1 MLSKGSTIT
10 GADFNTLVSEVRNK
24 TLIDTVALGL
34 EHDTNNCDAWNASGN
49 VGEPHPLY
57 NTSELME
64 KVEDSNHVCVLSWVK
79 LDSDPNNLLHS
90 LKTEKNT
97 FTGEVTDQLAQS
109 MLGDEEASAENLA
122 HIDCPGTNDGKGDP
136 HFPDGPPMPG
146 SSLTT
151 ESHQRN
157 RQMLLK
163 LCKTSTFGVTSLSL
177 HGSENCLNFEKLR
190 RETDELK
197 CLDVTKLFMTALN
210 TPSGLLRS
218 VGTVLKV
225 WLVKSSERSIVV
237 YTVPS
242 QCWGR
247 MLQTKGIGGDGQDL
261 AMRISYFLVAQ
272 CHRLMRGD
280 ITRIEN
286 FEGSSLYA
294 NRISSSAAVG
304 SSFDALYAALGG
316 FPRDL
321 WNMLKGTKE
330 RRNFELK
337 DMRWIIHIV
346 RKWCGEDLAQTN
358 VAIGLHDSVVT
369 TAKAHLHAVDFAAR
383 VQVLHAVRALEKV
396 YQKLNWL
403 ETRIASGKLSQEDVE
418 YVQAGLSAA
427 VVTIGGARYEKNLCL
442 QSMGG
447 TKGGTKGG
455 TEAQRTFDEHAMEYN
470 SKHPDDPNVTGSE
483 ILLAG
488 GIPAL
493 KLEPQQI
500 IRLARERRSEG
511 GTEAQRTFD
520 EHAMEYNSKHPDDPN
535 VTGIEIL
542 LAGGIPALKLE
553 PQQIIVLARERRSE
567 GGTKGVKGNSKGR
580 GKYQLSGQNNKNGRK
595 NTSPCGE
602 FEQFTASQKGVTIK
616 QIFSATFPEHL
627 SACAECQNLLKTE
640 YDKCCT
646 GKNEEYVQ
654 PRQRERTTRNPHYVF
669 HKYYKKYLN
678 SGSKQNK
685 N

>member
-1 MLSKGSTIT
+1 
-10 GADFNTLVSEVRNK
+10 
-24 TLIDTVALGL
+24 
-34 EHDTNNCDAWNASGN
+34 
-49 VGEPHPLY
+49 
-57 NTSELME
+57 
-64 KVEDSNHVCVLSWVK
+64 
-79 LDSDPNNLLHS
+79 
-90 LKTEKNT
+90 
-97 FTGEVTDQLAQS
+97 
-109 MLGDEEASAENLA
+109 
-122 HIDCPGTNDGKGDP
+122 
-136 HFPDGPPMPG
+136 
-146 SSLTT
+146 
-151 ESHQRN
+151 
-157 RQMLLK
+157 
-163 LCKTSTFGVTSLSL
+163 LSL

-346 RKWCGEDLAQTN
+346 RKWCGGDLAQTN

-447 TKGGTKGG
+447 TAT
-455 TEAQRTFDEHAMEYN
+455 QRTFDEHAMEYN

-511 GTEAQRTFD
+511 GT
-520 EHAMEYNSKHPDDPN
+520 
-535 VTGIEIL
+535 
-542 LAGGIPALKLE
+542 
-553 PQQIIVLARERRSE
+553 
-567 GGTKGVKGNSKGR
+567 KGVKGNSKGR

-602 FEQFTASQKGVTIK
+602 FEQFTACQKGVTIK
-616 QIFSATFPEHL
+616 QTFSAAFPEHL

-654 PRQRERTTRNPHYVF
+654 PRQRERTTRYPHYVF